1 MHSFDEAQFLAEF
14 ARPHW
19 KGVLTCIGG
28 TMANVGANS
37 AFGAAAWRSASESC
51 LPQTI
56 PGEGQ
61 AQQRLLQLLQLF
73 EDYKFSEEK
82 KKRESSQVRDHPLPK
97 AVGVVGVRIK
107 SSSRPRS
114 R

>member
-82 KKRESSQVRDHPLPK
+82 KEKRKQPGEGPPPAKSCRSCRSQDQ
-97 AVGVVGVRIK
+97 IE
-107 SSSRPRS
+107 
-114 R
+114 